1 MLLINN
7 IDQQHVRGQ
16 TLQWKS
22 WWHWYHSALVQHS
35 DQQHNILWTPCCSRH
50 QPLRSERVTASSSGT
65 HNHTA
70 SGAGAVMTP
79 STGLGLDGE
88 LSAPSSIG
96 VGRHR
101 WAKHT
106 VRVNRQQNNA
116 QQPHSLLQQQ
126 GTCGHPGRSL
136 DYVGR
141 VVLGRRRV
149 RVDVACSAG
158 GRKEQ
163 GRDYPRSA
171 GECRGGSGTGGQR
184 RGRMVAGN
192 ESKKTT
198 LSDRIRR

>member
-1 MLLINN
+1 
-7 IDQQHVRGQ
+7 
-16 TLQWKS
+16 
-22 WWHWYHSALVQHS
+22 
-35 DQQHNILWTPCCSRH
+35 
-50 QPLRSERVTASSSGT
+50 
-65 HNHTA
+65 
-70 SGAGAVMTP
+70 MTP

-88 LSAPSSIG
+88 LSAPSSVG
-96 VGRHR
+96 VGWHR

-106 VRVNRQQNNA
+106 VRVNCQKNA
-116 QQPHSLLQQQ
+116 QQPHSLLLQK

-171 GECRGGSGTGGQR
+171 GEPCMKNAFCIGPVSG
-184 RGRMVAGN
+184 AN
-192 ESKKTT
+192 CKKTEIFGRVGVQ
-198 LSDRIRR
+198 LLQDGKARSGVRRACGLDCLIKELFESAGWALTPPSGGGRAQ

>member
-1 MLLINN
+1 
-7 IDQQHVRGQ
+7 
-16 TLQWKS
+16 
-22 WWHWYHSALVQHS
+22 
-35 DQQHNILWTPCCSRH
+35 
-50 QPLRSERVTASSSGT
+50 
-65 HNHTA
+65 
-70 SGAGAVMTP
+70 MTP

-88 LSAPSSIG
+88 LSAPSSVG

-101 WAKHT
+101 WAKYT
-106 VRVNRQQNNA
+106 VRVNRQKNA
-116 QQPHSLLQQQ
+116 QQPHSLLLQQ
-126 GTCGHPGRSL
+126 GTRGHPGRSL

-184 RGRMVAGN
+184 CHYSPGSASCVIVCKYKCMLHCQTGAVHVTFVTVRYVTVLYQQLCERLNVRRGF
-192 ESKKTT
+192 K
-198 LSDRIRR
+198 

>member
-1 MLLINN
+1 MYAGRCDGSGMINSFS
-7 IDQQHVRGQ
+7 Q
-16 TLQWKS
+16 
-22 WWHWYHSALVQHS
+22 
-35 DQQHNILWTPCCSRH
+35 C
-50 QPLRSERVTASSSGT
+50 T

-88 LSAPSSIG
+88 LSAPSSVG

-106 VRVNRQQNNA
+106 VRVNRQKNA
-116 QQPHSLLQQQ
+116 QQPHSLFLQQ

-171 GECRGGSGTGGQR
+171 GECRGGSGTGGQQCA
-184 RGRMVAGN
+184 RMVAGN
-192 ESKKTT
+192 ESEKTK
-198 LSDRIRR
+198 LSNRIRR